1 MEEPLICDNGTGSLK
16 TGRCTSN
23 FPEWSVPSMIGIPN
37 PHYEELA
44 DKSLNLSGEYIGF
57 DVEPYRSA
65 LEITRPMEEG
75 VVKDWDAMEK
85 IWAYTFQKFERMDRS
100 RTPLLLTEA
109 PMNPLKNREKMAEI
123 MFEKFGFLAL
133 DVQVQATLS
142 LYAMGYMTGLVVD
155 SGDGVTHCIPV
166 SEGVVNKHAIARM
179 NLAGRHLT
187 DQLIKLLLIRG
198 YSFHTSADFETV
210 REIKE
215 KLCYVSCNLAEERKL
230 AKETTVLEED
240 YKLPDGTWIKV
251 GQERF
256 ECGELLFS
264 PYLAGK
270 DSEGLSDMI
279 FKSIMNSPMDLRAG
293 LFNSILLSGGTTM
306 LPGISTRIKKDVTAM
321 HKTMRGGTK
330 SKGIKI
336 NVEDPPYRKYLVYLG
351 ATALAR
357 IMKLSPETWVYKFNW
372 DEEGPRVIHKNR

>member
-1 MEEPLICDNGTGSLK
+1 
-16 TGRCTSN
+16 
-23 FPEWSVPSMIGIPN
+23 MIGIPN

-215 KLCYVSCNLAEERKL
+215 KLCYVSCNLSEERKL

-321 HKTMRGGTK
+321 HKAMRGGTK